1 MAEENKHRTAVIG
14 RFELAMRSRDQRI
27 ADGKTLRESVPR
39 ESHAGWKRP
48 AKRRHPIDILK
59 ASNRDRLPELVPVR
73 YGRMLPSPFTFLRG
87 SAGLMAYDLAS
98 TPTTSLRVQACGDCH
113 LLNFGLFA
121 TPERNLVFD
130 INDFDETLPAP
141 WEWDIKRLA
150 VSFVVAA
157 RDIKFSSKDAQA
169 VAVECVRAYRE
180 RLRELSRMSPLEVWY
195 DRLDAQT
202 IIEMAPN
209 ARIRKFRQELVTR
222 AQQRIG
228 DYLYPQ
234 ISGEVG
240 GRRRL
245 VDQPPVMFHVSAK
258 GFERNVREALA
269 TYSSSLPDERRV
281 LFDRYRLEDIAIK
294 AVGIGSVGTRCF
306 VGLFFSAENHPLLLQ
321 FKEACSSVLEPYAG
335 KSVYANHG
343 QRVVIGQ
350 RLMQSASDIFLGWT
364 HGRGGRDFY
373 ARQLRDMK
381 MSAQI
386 EEGATVEQGLLY
398 AELCG
403 RTLAHAHAKSGD
415 AAVISGYLGKQDIF
429 DRAIGDFALDYA
441 EQNERDH
448 AALVAAVKAGR
459 IEALVEEEE
468 TQVSGSR
475 RSRNRTAQLL
485 LRGRSASQRAARHPK

>member
-1 MAEENKHRTAVIG
+1 
-14 RFELAMRSRDQRI
+14 
-27 ADGKTLRESVPR
+27 
-39 ESHAGWKRP
+39 
-48 AKRRHPIDILK
+48 
-59 ASNRDRLPELVPVR
+59 
-73 YGRMLPSPFTFLRG
+73 
-87 SAGLMAYDLAS
+87 
-98 TPTTSLRVQACGDCH
+98 
-113 LLNFGLFA
+113 
-121 TPERNLVFD
+121 
-130 INDFDETLPAP
+130 
-141 WEWDIKRLA
+141 
-150 VSFVVAA
+150 
-157 RDIKFSSKDAQA
+157 
-169 VAVECVRAYRE
+169 
-180 RLRELSRMSPLEVWY
+180 MSPLEVWY

-209 ARIRKFRQELVTR
+209 DRIRKFRQDLVTR

-269 TYSSSLPDERRV
+269 AYRSSLPDERRV

-321 FKEACSSVLEPYAG
+321 FKEACSSVLEPYAD
-335 KSVYANHG
+335 KSIYENHG
-343 QRVVIGQ
+343 ERVVVGQ

-364 HGRGGRDFY
+364 HGRGGRHFY
-373 ARQLRDMK
+373 VRQLRDMK

-429 DRAIGDFALDYA
+429 DQAIGDFALDYA
-441 EQNERDH
+441 EQNDNDH

-468 TQVSGSR
+468 TQISR
-475 RSRNRTAQLL
+475 SPGSRNRTAQML
-485 LRGRSASQRAARHPK
+485 LRGRSASQRSVRRSK